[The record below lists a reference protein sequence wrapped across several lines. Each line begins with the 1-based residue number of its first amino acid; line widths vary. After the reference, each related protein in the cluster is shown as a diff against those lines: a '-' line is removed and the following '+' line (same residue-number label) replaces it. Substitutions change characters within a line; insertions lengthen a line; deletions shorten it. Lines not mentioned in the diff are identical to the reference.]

1 MPSNARKEI
10 VREGE
15 VGTYHCWSRCVQK
28 AFLCGYDPDT
38 QYDFTY
44 RRDWIEDLLA
54 FQAGVFAV
62 DVGSYSV
69 LSNHAHT
76 ILRTRPDIAATWSDE
91 ELALR
96 WKMAWPEFVN
106 DQWVR
111 EPTDAELNLLLASPA
126 RLAEIRRNLSSLSW
140 FMARWKE
147 PIAKLCNAEMDRK
160 GHFWEARFGCREL
173 LDEEAVLTCSIY
185 VDLNQIRAGMAE
197 SLEESMNSSIR
208 NRIRAAKCREASVS
222 REVFKANDPTD
233 RHAFSKADA
242 ETLFADCW
250 LAPIGTDGPLL
261 TEESPAAS
269 VQVTGAPSGKQGQ
282 SVKQAAHEPAECCDS
297 EAHSAM
303 EAELAVGIPTS
314 SQSER
319 RHDIAGRPNPDP
331 VETDKQKRTWPV
343 LTRRRASD
351 APFLTVRWSDY
362 LRSLNPLLHSL
373 TPVKIRGL
381 RQMTRINWLSISWR
395 HWVGGA

>member
-1 MPSNARKEI
+1 
-10 VREGE
+10 
-15 VGTYHCWSRCVQK
+15 
-28 AFLCGYDPDT
+28 
-38 QYDFTY
+38 
-44 RRDWIEDLLA
+44 
-54 FQAGVFAV
+54 
-62 DVGSYSV
+62 
-69 LSNHAHT
+69 
-76 ILRTRPDIAATWSDE
+76 
-91 ELALR
+91 
-96 WKMAWPEFVN
+96 
-106 DQWVR
+106 
-111 EPTDAELNLLLASPA
+111 
-126 RLAEIRRNLSSLSW
+126 
-140 FMARWKE
+140 
-147 PIAKLCNAEMDRK
+147 
-160 GHFWEARFGCREL
+160 
-173 LDEEAVLTCSIY
+173 
-185 VDLNQIRAGMAE
+185 MAE

-362 LRSLNPLLHSL
+362 LRALESIAAFTNPSQAKRPEANDENQLAEHIMETLGRWGLNPIPWLN
-373 TPVKIRGL
+373 GL
-381 RQMTRINWLSISWR
+381 SQLDRQCTRVLGTAQHMIQRAQQASKQRFHGIPFCRRVFGSDD
-395 HWVGGA
+395 GIEFT